1 MLQMGLAGAAA
12 TGLGTWAA
20 GLLPAQTLR
29 PELRPLLQGAVA
41 GFISCQ
47 VLVFGMLRFTTV
59 RRPPGPHR
67 VNRTL
72 AEGYRTPCLRAH
84 ELDTDLADRS
94 PDTQTRDG
102 LGEVAAWVYRLQ
114 WTLQDIDQQVATL
127 DEPALRRRIQTMS
140 DEAARTE
147 DGFTADRK
155 RATVQHLRRLL
166 EHIHGLRGERTRT
179 AALADYASAFLEEA
193 RAGLALAHLQPGEH
207 IPPGLH
213 DVLHRLR
220 NHAQERDAHRQTADE
235 MATLTA

>member
-1 MLQMGLAGAAA
+1 MATCILLSESMFSACPDAGFALALGLGAAAAFPRQLHRGLLLAAGVVSVSLLAGLHGDGSSTMSLLVTPGLARDWSTRGLSGMQILAAGTATGLGVAWMSGPRDLHRMLQMGLAGAAA

-29 PELRPLLQGAVA
+29 PELLPLLQGAVA

-72 AEGYRTPCLRAH
+72 AEGYRTPCLRAY

-114 WTLQDIDQQVATL
+114 WTLQDI
-127 DEPALRRRIQTMS
+127 
-140 DEAARTE
+140 
-147 DGFTADRK
+147 
-155 RATVQHLRRLL
+155 
-166 EHIHGLRGERTRT
+166 
-179 AALADYASAFLEEA
+179 
-193 RAGLALAHLQPGEH
+193 
-207 IPPGLH
+207 
-213 DVLHRLR
+213 
-220 NHAQERDAHRQTADE
+220 
-235 MATLTA
+235 